1 MIRSAPVA
9 ALCFC
14 AAWMQLACRSKAQDA
29 ATPEADFFERQIRP
43 LLVENCHA
51 CHGPEQQKGGLRLD
65 SRAGVLAGG
74 DSGPAVVPGQPQ
86 QSLLIEAVK
95 YEGDIKMPPK
105 GRLNQMQIEA
115 LVRWVAEGA
124 VWPEDRSPVKP
135 PERSATASGG
145 RLEFTEEQKSFWAFQ
160 PLADPQ
166 PPEVEHVD
174 WVRSPIDQFVLARL
188 EAQGLA
194 PNAPAERRT
203 LIRRL
208 SYDLIG
214 LPPTPEEIDAFL
226 ADTEP
231 EATER
236 LIDRLLASPHYGERW
251 GRHWLDVARYADSN
265 GLDENL
271 AYANAFRYRDYV
283 IDAFNADLPYDQF
296 VREQIAGDLL
306 PPAADERENLR
317 RITATG
323 FLAVGPK
330 MLAEDD
336 PVKMEM
342 DIIDEQVDTLCTAFL
357 GLTMGCARCHH
368 HKYDPLGMDDYYAL
382 AGIFKSTKT
391 MENYRVVAVW
401 HERPLATQAELAAM
415 AAWQSRHEAAQAAL
429 SAAAERAAAGL
440 REQLRSQAHAYML
453 AAGPLAYQRRVLAA
467 ALAQPLAEMGSAAMM
482 VEAEAFTAGNLKIDV
497 QGYGEAIGVVYNAGE
512 LPNFC
517 EYEIDL
523 PEGFYQLELRYA
535 AAEARP
541 VQVVLDGVTLV
552 QAAAGEVTGS
562 WYPDTQ
568 RWFAEAV
575 LPLSAGRHTLR
586 LIREGPFPHLDKVAL
601 VSREVAGL
609 VPADVRSLPQVAAE
623 AGLLPPILAQ
633 WQVYLERAASDP
645 QNPFHAWAACQGAGD
660 VPGMLSRLAASPVT
674 EALRSE
680 PIPATL
686 DMLAGRYRALL
697 ELAAGPADLPQAPG
711 GGQADSSNT
720 PEHEGVQLRA
730 AAEVRKAL
738 QDDAGPLRLPQPP
751 DELYAADVRERLA
764 ALRAALAAVEK
775 DRPDDPPL
783 AMAVSEREPV
793 NLRIHIRGSHLNLGE
808 EVPRRFP
815 RILAGEEQPPLPAD
829 RSGRLEL
836 AEWLTRPGH
845 PLLARVMVNRIWRW
859 HFGAGLVRSTDN
871 FGLLGERPTHPELL
885 DWLACRF
892 IESGWS
898 IKAMHR
904 LILSSSTWQQSTAY
918 QHAAAEVDPDNRLL
932 WRMNR
937 RRLEAEALRDALL
950 SFSGRLDR
958 AMHGS
963 LLGYKNREYV
973 ASTASVNATVY
984 DYPRRSVY
992 LPVVRSALYE
1002 VFQAFDFPEP
1012 SVLNGDRPTTT
1023 VAPQALFLMNSPLVR
1038 QECQA
1043 MAEQLLAQHQT
1054 DEHRI
1059 TLAYLRAYGR
1069 PPTSAELARD
1079 LDFLAA
1085 YQRFLLSRGAE
1096 PGQAKWRSWEA
1107 LARVIVSA
1115 SEFVFID

>member
-1 MIRSAPVA
+1 MIRSAPFLAV
-9 ALCFC
+9 CFC
-14 AAWMQLACRSKAQDA
+14 AAWMQFAWRSKANDA
-29 ATPEADFFERQIRP
+29 PTPEADFFERQIRP
-43 LLVENCHA
+43 LLVENCQA
-51 CHGPEQQKGGLRLD
+51 CHGPKQQKGGLRLD

-95 YEGDIKMPPK
+95 HEGDIKMPPN
-105 GRLNQMQIEA
+105 GRLSQVQIEA
-115 LVRWVAEGA
+115 LTRWVAEGA
-124 VWPEDRSPVKP
+124 VWPGDRSPA
-135 PERSATASGG
+135 RSADKAETSSSG
-145 RLEFTEEQKSFWAFQ
+145 RLEFTEEQQSFWAFQ
-160 PLADPQ
+160 PLVDCQ
-166 PPEVEHVD
+166 PPEVEHVE
-174 WVRSPIDQFVLARL
+174 WVRSPIDRFVLARL
-188 EAQGLA
+188 EAEGLV
-194 PNAPAERRT
+194 PNPPAERRA
-203 LIRRL
+203 LVRRL
-208 SYDLIG
+208 SYDLVG
-214 LPPTPEEIDAFL
+214 LPPTPEQIETFL

-231 EATER
+231 GAVER

-271 AYANAFRYRDYV
+271 AYANAYRYRDYV

-323 FLAVGPK
+323 FLAIGPK

-342 DIIDEQVDTLCTAFL
+342 DIIDEQVNTLCTAFL
-357 GLTMGCARCHH
+357 GLTMGCARCHD

-401 HERPLATQAELAAM
+401 HERPLATKAELDGL
-415 AAWQSRHEAAQAAL
+415 AAWRSRHQAAQAAL
-429 SAAAERAAAGL
+429 ADAEQSAAAAL
-440 REQLRSQAHAYML
+440 REQLRNQAHAYMV
-453 AAGPLAYQRRVLAA
+453 AAGPLAHQRRLLAA
-467 ALAQPLAEMGSAAMM
+467 ALAQPLADSGNAATV
-482 VEAEAFTAGNLKIDV
+482 VEAEAYSSGNLKIDL
-497 QGYGEAIGVVYNAGE
+497 QGYGKAIGVVYNAGE

-517 EYEIDL
+517 EYEIEL

-535 AAEARP
+535 AAEPRP
-541 VQVVLDGVTLV
+541 VQVLLDGVTV
-552 QAAAGEVTGS
+552 VHAAAGQVTGS

-575 LPLSAGRHTLR
+575 LPLASGRHRLR
-586 LIREGPFPHLDKVAL
+586 LVREGPFPHLDKVAL
-601 VSREVAGL
+601 VWREVPGL
-609 VPADVRSLPQVAAE
+609 APANVRSLAQVAAE
-623 AGLLPPILAQ
+623 AGLLPSILAQ
-633 WQVYLERAASDP
+633 WQEFLERAASDL
-645 QNPFHAWAACQGAGD
+645 QHPFHAWVVCQGASD
-660 VPGMLSRLAASPVT
+660 VPGTLSRLAPSPVT
-674 EALRSE
+674 VAVRNE
-680 PIPATL
+680 PIPTTL
-686 DMLAGRYRALL
+686 EMLAERYRALI
-697 ELAAGPADLPQAPG
+697 EMAAGPAKLPQTSTPG
-711 GGQADSSNT
+711 EADPTQGGQ
-720 PEHEGVQLRA
+720 VQLHA
-730 AAEVRKAL
+730 AGEVSKAL
-738 QDDAGPLRLPQPP
+738 EGDTGPLRLPQAP

-775 DRPDDPPL
+775 ERPADPPM

-793 NLRIHIRGSHLNLGE
+793 NLRIHIRGSHLHLGE

-815 RILAGEEQPPLPAD
+815 RILAGDEQPPLPAD

-918 QHAAAEVDPDNRLL
+918 QHAAAELDPENRLL

-950 SFSGRLDR
+950 SFSGRLDH

-992 LPVVRSALYE
+992 LPVVRSAVYD

-1023 VAPQALFLMNSPLVR
+1023 IAPQALFLMNSPLVR
-1038 QECQA
+1038 QECRA
-1043 MAEQLLAQHQT
+1043 MAEQLLAQDKT
-1054 DEHRI
+1054 DEQRV
-1059 TLAYLRAYGR
+1059 TLVYLRAYGR
-1069 PPTSAELARD
+1069 PPTPAELARN
-1079 LDFLAA
+1079 LDFLAK
-1085 YQRFLLSRGAE
+1085 YERSLQSRHTE
-1096 PGQAKWRSWEA
+1096 PGEAKLKSWEA
-1107 LARVIVSA
+1107 LCRVVVSA
-1115 SEFVFID
+1115 SEFLFID

>member
-1 MIRSAPVA
+1 MIRSAPVFT
-9 ALCFC
+9 LCLC
-14 AAWMQLACRSKAQDA
+14 AAWLQLTCRSNAQDA

-43 LLVENCHA
+43 LLVENCQA

-65 SRAGVLAGG
+65 SRAAVLAGG
-74 DSGPAVVPGQPQ
+74 DSGPTLVPGQPQ

-105 GRLNQMQIEA
+105 GRLSQVQIDA
-115 LVRWVAEGA
+115 LTRWVVEGA
-124 VWPEDRSPVKP
+124 VWPEDNRLVRP
-135 PERSATASGG
+135 PERPAIAPAR

-160 PLADPQ
+160 PLTDPQ
-166 PPEVEHVD
+166 PPEVKQVD
-174 WVRSPIDQFVLARL
+174 WVRSPIDRFVLARL
-188 EAQGLA
+188 EADGLV
-194 PNAPAERRT
+194 PNPPAERRT

-208 SYDLIG
+208 SYDLVG
-214 LPPTPEEIDAFL
+214 LPPTPEQIDTFVT
-226 ADTEP
+226 DTESG
-231 EATER
+231 AVER

-323 FLAVGPK
+323 FLAIGPK

-401 HERPLATQAELAAM
+401 HERPLATRAELEAL
-415 AAWQSRHEAAQAAL
+415 AAWRSRHEAAQAAM
-429 SAAAERAAAGL
+429 AEAEQRAAADL
-440 REQLRSQAHAYML
+440 QEQLRSQAHAYML
-453 AAGPLAYQRRVLAA
+453 AAAPLAHQQRLLAA
-467 ALAQPLAEMGSAAMM
+467 ALAQPLAEAGNATTV
-482 VEAEAFTAGNLKIDV
+482 VEAEAYTSGNLKIDLH
-497 QGYGEAIGVVYNAGE
+497 GYGEAIGVVYNAGE

-517 EYEIDL
+517 EYEIDV

-535 AAEARP
+535 AAEPRP
-541 VQVVLDGVTLV
+541 VQVLLDEVTVLTG
-552 QAAAGEVTGS
+552 AAGEVTGS

-568 RWFAEAV
+568 RWFAEEV

-586 LIREGPFPHLDKVAL
+586 LLREGPFPHLDKLAL
-601 VSREVAGL
+601 VLREVPGL
-609 VPADVRSLPQVAAE
+609 APADVRSLRQVAAE
-623 AGLLPPILAQ
+623 AGLLPLILAQ
-633 WQVYLERAASDP
+633 WQEYLEQAASDP
-645 QNPFHAWAACQGAGD
+645 QNPFHAWAACQGASD
-660 VPGMLSRLAASPVT
+660 VPDMLSRLAPSPVT
-674 EALRSE
+674 DALRSE
-680 PIPATL
+680 PIPTTL
-686 DMLAGRYRALL
+686 ETLAERYRALL
-697 ELAAGPADLPQAPG
+697 QLAAGPAALPQTSEA
-711 GGQADSSNT
+711 GQADHMQG
-720 PEHEGVQLRA
+720 EHTQLRA

-738 QDDAGPLRLPQPP
+738 KDEAGPLRLPQAR
-751 DELYAADVRERLA
+751 DELYAADVRERLV

-775 DRPDDPPL
+775 DRPNEPPM
-783 AMAVSEREPV
+783 AIAVSEREPV

-815 RILAGEEQPPLPAD
+815 RILAGDEQSPLPAD

-836 AEWLTRPGH
+836 AEWLTRQGH

-859 HFGAGLVRSTDN
+859 HFGVGLVRSTDN

-904 LILSSSTWQQSTAY
+904 LILGSSTWQQSTRY
-918 QHAAAEVDPDNRLL
+918 QHAAAELDPENRLL

-937 RRLEAEALRDALL
+937 RRLEAEVLRDAIL
-950 SFSGRLDR
+950 SFSGRLDH

-992 LPVVRSALYE
+992 LPVVRSALYD

-1038 QECQA
+1038 QECRA
-1043 MAEQLLAQHQT
+1043 MAEQLLAQYET
-1054 DEHRI
+1054 DEQRI
-1059 TLAYLRAYGR
+1059 TFAYLRAYGR
-1069 PPTSAELARD
+1069 LPTAAELVRD
-1079 LDFLAA
+1079 LDFLAK
-1085 YQRFLLSRGAE
+1085 YERSLLSRDTE
-1096 PGQAKWRSWEA
+1096 PSQARLTSWAA
-1107 LARVIVSA
+1107 LCRVVVSA
-1115 SEFVFID
+1115 SEFLFID